1 MYEMLLL
8 LPSLILAGL
17 LILEKLT
24 AEKKLNLMTQHLS
37 DQLGE
42 TVRLLA
48 SRDALTY
55 SELSFAKQRE
65 AQITQYEAAA
75 RYYTGDQLAAED
87 ARISGELS
95 EDMRIDEEDLNAINS
110 IF

>member
-8 LPSLILAGL
+8 LPSLILAAL
-17 LILEKLT
+17 LVLEKVT
-24 AEKKLNLMTQHLS
+24 AEKKLNLITTHLS
-37 DQLGE
+37 KQLEE
-42 TVRLLA
+42 TTRLLA

-55 SELSFAKQRE
+55 SELSYTRQRE
-65 AQITQYEAAA
+65 SQIAQYETST

-95 EDMRIDEEDLNAINS
+95 DDMRLDEEDLNAINS
-110 IF
+110 IL